1 MAKMVNAKPK
11 HSSGAYERVFNN
23 AELGNLI
30 TKVQSTAI
38 SNGNELEK
46 LILKLIKKESIIYDF
61 DKFIEEYKRTF
72 FTAGS
77 AIKLI
82 PKKVIKKSKK
92 LKQNFE
98 PDFIVLKADQEEEC
112 CYIIELK
119 DGFTFDTKKVIGEKQ
134 HLKLFEGY
142 IATQI
147 PYSTKIRFCCFNENN
162 KKVIKQGLK
171 NTFEIE
177 EIMTGREFCKLININ
192 YNKILEIRKNNG
204 EENFEYFINELLRI
218 NKAKSMILSRL
229 SLNNY

>member
-1 MAKMVNAKPK
+1 MVNAKPK

-46 LILKLIKKESIIYDF
+46 LILKLIKKESIIHDF

-112 CYIIELK
+112 CYIVELK
-119 DGFTFDTKKVIGEKQ
+119 DGFTFDT
-134 HLKLFEGY
+134 
-142 IATQI
+142 
-147 PYSTKIRFCCFNENN
+147 

-204 EENFEYFINELLRI
+204 EENFEYFINKLLRI

>member
-1 MAKMVNAKPK
+1 MNAKPK

-46 LILKLIKKESIIYDF
+46 LILKLIKKESIIHDF

-72 FTAGS
+72 FTAEDT
-77 AIKLI
+77 IKLI

-98 PDFIVLKADQEEEC
+98 PDFVVLKVDQEEEC
-112 CYIIELK
+112 CYIVELK
-119 DGFTFDTKKVIGEKQ
+119 DGFTFDT
-134 HLKLFEGY
+134 
-142 IATQI
+142 
-147 PYSTKIRFCCFNENN
+147 

-204 EENFEYFINELLRI
+204 EENFEYFINKLLRI